1 MVDGLAGL
9 RGAAAA
15 RRYGDALR
23 TANRER
29 MFGVRDRAR
38 GDHAD
43 RHDLIMRGVGRI
55 AAAGESVE
63 VNIAGLLR
71 LEPPFERFFERGQ

>member
-15 RRYGDALR
+15 RRYGDALGA
-23 TANRER
+23 ANRER
-29 MFGVRDRAR
+29 AFGILDRAR
-38 GDHAD
+38 RDDTD
-43 RHDLIMRGVGRI
+43 RHDLIMRRVGRI
-55 AAAGESVE
+55 AAAGEGVE
-63 VNIAGLLR
+63 VNVAGLLR